1 MGIRY
6 PGKAFLK
13 KTKTSQKTSERRFN
27 TRRNLIFNDQNR
39 LVLRPFIRVGLPI
52 SRGQVF
58 SLISL
63 DNPLAW

>member
-1 MGIRY
+1 MR
-6 PGKAFLK
+6 ARTSFL
-13 KTKTSQKTSERRFN
+13 
-27 TRRNLIFNDQNR
+27 NDQNR
-39 LVLRPFIRVGLPI
+39 LVLLPFIRAALPI